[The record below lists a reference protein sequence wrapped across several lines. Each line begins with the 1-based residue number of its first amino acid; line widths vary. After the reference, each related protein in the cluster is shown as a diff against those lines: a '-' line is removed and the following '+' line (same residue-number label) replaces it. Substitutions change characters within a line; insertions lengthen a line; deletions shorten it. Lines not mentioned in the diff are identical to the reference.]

1 MHRLLYN
8 FKRGITTIMP
18 KIYQLLTDEIE
29 EFVLQYIYEH
39 QLKPHDKLPTERE
52 LSTSLNVNRITLRN
66 GLQKLIDKGI
76 IYSHRGKG
84 YFVCPKKVNRTLCYF
99 SFPKADSL
107 LKNHTYKTQPQEFL
121 PTIMSNIIHNFLNI
135 KNNCD
140 ITISSFLESV
150 DETIIAFSC
159 HAIKNEYNSIYPD
172 LFHRKEIP
180 PTLIQSFFI
189 RIYENKAL
197 DSLSLATK
205 QALIDLLQLSEEDTL
220 LLVTNFMSENDIPIA
235 CTVSVCVG
243 TRLNLIGN
251 IHSPN

>member
-1 MHRLLYN
+1 MHRLLYDY
-8 FKRGITTIMP
+8 KRGIITIMP

-29 EFVLQYIYEH
+29 EFVLQYINEH
-39 QLKPHDKLPTERE
+39 QLNPHDKLPTERE
-52 LSTSLNVNRITLRN
+52 FSTLLNVNRITLRN

-84 YFVCPKKVNRTLCYF
+84 YFVCPKKVSRTLCYF

-107 LKNHTYKTQPQEFL
+107 LKNHFYKTEPQDFF
-121 PTIMSNIIHNFLNI
+121 PTIIINIIHNFLNI

-140 ITISSFLESV
+140 ITISSSLESV

-159 HAIKNEYNSIYPD
+159 HAIKNEYNTIYPD
-172 LFHRKEIP
+172 LFHMEEIP
-180 PTLIQSFFI
+180 SNLKQSFFI

-197 DSLSLATK
+197 DYLSVASK
-205 QALIDLLQLSEEDTL
+205 QTLIDLLQLSEEDTL
-220 LLVTNFMSENDIPIA
+220 LLVTNFISENDIPLA
-235 CTVSVCVG
+235 CTVSICVG

>member
-1 MHRLLYN
+1 
-8 FKRGITTIMP
+8 MP

-29 EFVLQYIYEH
+29 EFVLQYINEH

-66 GLQKLIDKGI
+66 GLQKLIDKGM

-84 YFVCPKKVNRTLCYF
+84 YFVCPQKINRTLCYF
-99 SFPKADSL
+99 SFPEADFL
-107 LKNHTYKTQPQEFL
+107 CITYDY
-121 PTIMSNIIHNFLNI
+121 N
-135 KNNCD
+135 
-140 ITISSFLESV
+140 ITISSSLESV

-159 HAIKNEYNSIYPD
+159 DAIKTEYNTIYPG
-172 LFHRKEIP
+172 LFQMKEIP
-180 PTLIQSFFI
+180 PTLVQSFFI
-189 RIYENKAL
+189 RIYENEAL
-197 DSLSLATK
+197 DSLSLITK
-205 QALIDLLQLSEEDTL
+205 QTLTELLQLSEEDTL
-220 LLVTNFMSENDIPIA
+220 LLVTNFISEDDVPIA

>member
-1 MHRLLYN
+1 
-8 FKRGITTIMP
+8 MP

-29 EFVLQYIYEH
+29 EFVLQYINEH

-84 YFVCPKKVNRTLCYF
+84 YFVCPPKINRTLCYF
-99 SFPKADSL
+99 SFPEADSL
-107 LKNHTYKTQPQEFL
+107 LKDHSYKAEAQNFL
-121 PTIMSNIIHNFLNI
+121 PTIMSNIIHNFLCITNDY
-135 KNNCD
+135 N
-140 ITISSFLESV
+140 ITISSSLESV

-159 HAIKNEYNSIYPD
+159 DAIKTEYNTIYPG
-172 LFHRKEIP
+172 LFQMKEIP
-180 PTLIQSFFI
+180 PTLVQSFFI
-189 RIYENKAL
+189 RIYENEPL
-197 DSLSLATK
+197 DSLSLITK
-205 QALIDLLQLSEEDTL
+205 QTLTELLQLSEEDTL
-220 LLVTNFMSENDIPIA
+220 LLVTNFISEDDVPIA